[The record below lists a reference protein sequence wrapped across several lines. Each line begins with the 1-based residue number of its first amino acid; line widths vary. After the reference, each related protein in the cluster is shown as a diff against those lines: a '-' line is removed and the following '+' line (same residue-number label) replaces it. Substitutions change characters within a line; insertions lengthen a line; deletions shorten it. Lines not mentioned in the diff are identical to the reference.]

1 MKDMQVGPVSAA
13 ERIELLDVLRGFALS
28 GVLLA
33 NMTWFTGTRFMPPE
47 VLAERPLALI
57 DGVLEYGLRFFVRD
71 KFITIFAFLF
81 GLGFAMQLI
90 RAEESGTRVERVYV
104 RRMFALL
111 AIGVA
116 HATLLWEGDI
126 LVPYALTGFVL
137 VFFRHASDRVLLRT
151 GVGLI
156 IAAPLIVTGGV
167 VQLPPLLTDGAISP
181 DSVFR
186 RTAQPLNPAMFS
198 AIANGSYAE
207 VVQANIQFLMAAW
220 VLPVGWLTCLLSLGK
235 FLLGFL
241 AGRRR
246 YFQQLDQHLPLA
258 RTLFLWGLVLGL
270 LGSTVSVLLAAFTQF
285 QLVPRISWWR
295 VVALPFTAIG
305 VPALSLAYVAGL
317 SILFTRRDP
326 WRRRLEWFSPL
337 GRMALTNYL
346 TQSVVGVLLFYGG
359 VGFGLYRLIG
369 TTLYIPLVVAI
380 LVAQRQFSV
389 WWLERYRF
397 GPAEWLWRT
406 LTYGAR
412 QPMQRSVAAEAPAV
426 A

>member
-1 MKDMQVGPVSAA
+1 MKEIAVGPVSAG

-33 NMTWFTGTRFMPPE
+33 NMTWFTGTTFMPPE

-57 DGVLEYGLRFFVRD
+57 DGMLEYGLRFFVRD

-81 GLGFAMQLI
+81 GLGFAVQLI
-90 RAEESGTRVERVYV
+90 RAEESSTRVERVYV
-104 RRMFALL
+104 RRLLALL

-116 HATLLWEGDI
+116 HGMLLWEGDI
-126 LVPYALTGFVL
+126 LIYYAITGFVL
-137 VFFRHASDRVLLRT
+137 VLFRRASDRTLLRT
-151 GVGLI
+151 GLGLI
-156 IAAPLIVTGGV
+156 IATPLIVTGGL
-167 VQLPPLLTDGAISP
+167 VQLPPLLTDGAVSP
-181 DSVFR
+181 DAFFR
-186 RTAQPLNPAMFS
+186 RTAQQLNPVMFS
-198 AIANGSYAE
+198 AIANGSYMD
-207 VVQANIQFLMAAW
+207 VVHANIRFFMEAW
-220 VLPVGWLTCLLSLGK
+220 VRPVGWVSCLLALGK

-246 YFQQLDQHLPLA
+246 YFQQLEQHLPLA
-258 RTLFLWGLVLGL
+258 RRLLLWGLVLGL
-270 LGSTVSVLLAAFTQF
+270 LGNTVSVLLAVFTQL
-285 QLVPRISWWR
+285 QVLPRISWWR

-305 VPALSLAYVAGL
+305 IPALSLAYVAGL
-317 SILFTRRDP
+317 SILFTRRDA
-326 WRRRLEWFSPL
+326 WRRRLEWFSPI

-346 TQSVVGVLLFYGG
+346 TQSLVGVLLFYGG

-369 TTLYIPLVVAI
+369 TTLYIPLVVGI
-380 LVAQRQFSV
+380 LVAQRHFSV
-389 WWLERYRF
+389 WWLARYRF

-412 QPMQRSVAAEAPAV
+412 QPMQRSVAAEVAAV